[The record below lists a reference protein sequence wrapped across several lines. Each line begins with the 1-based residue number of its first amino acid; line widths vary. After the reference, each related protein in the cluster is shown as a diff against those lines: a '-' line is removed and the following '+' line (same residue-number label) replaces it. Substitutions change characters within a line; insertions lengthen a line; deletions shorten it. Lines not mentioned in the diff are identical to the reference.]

1 MTRPMMRD
9 IKPGDVQIAVR
20 ARSRVGEGPV
30 WDAATGQVH
39 WVDILSGQVHTS
51 DLGDGTTTTV
61 TVPTWVGAA
70 VPMLGGGFV
79 AATREGFAQ
88 IVDGELGAVD
98 AFLPEGIRMNDAK
111 CDPAGRFVAGSCAED
126 FARGAGALHR
136 LEADW
141 THSVVL
147 EGLTQP
153 NGLGWSPD
161 GHTFYLVDTQD
172 LAVHA
177 HTYDL
182 GTGELSDQRVLARF
196 DVEADGYPDGLA
208 VDVEGCLW
216 IAMWA
221 GSSVLRISPEGER
234 VGRIDLPVPQ
244 TTSCAFTGPGLRSL
258 CITSAAESLTLD
270 DDASDGSVFTVSDI
284 GVAGVP
290 VATFAGSAR

>member
-1 MTRPMMRD
+1 MIRETEDGEPRA
-9 IKPGDVQIAVR
+9 AVR

-30 WDAATGQVH
+30 WDEASGLLH

-51 DLGDGTTTTV
+51 DLADGSTTTA

-70 VPMLGGGFV
+70 VPMRGGGFV

-88 IVDGELGAVD
+88 VVDGELHTVHP
-98 AFLPEGIRMNDAK
+98 FLPDGIRMNDAK

-136 LEADW
+136 LEPDW
-141 THSVVL
+141 SHTVVL

-161 GHTFYLVDTQD
+161 GGTFYLVDTQE
-172 LAVHA
+172 LTVHA
-177 HTYDL
+177 FAHDPV
-182 GTGELSDQRVLARF
+182 TGALSDRRVLVTFVLER
-196 DVEADGYPDGLA
+196 DGYPDGLA

-221 GSSVLRISPEGER
+221 GSAVLRISPEGEVVHR
-234 VGRIDLPVPQ
+234 LEMPVAQPS
-244 TTSCAFTGPGLRSL
+244 SCAFAGPGLGDL
-258 CITSAAESLTLD
+258 VVTSAAESLTLD
-270 DDASDGSVFTVSDI
+270 ADAVDGSVFVIPGI

-290 VATFAGSAR
+290 VRLFAGSAR